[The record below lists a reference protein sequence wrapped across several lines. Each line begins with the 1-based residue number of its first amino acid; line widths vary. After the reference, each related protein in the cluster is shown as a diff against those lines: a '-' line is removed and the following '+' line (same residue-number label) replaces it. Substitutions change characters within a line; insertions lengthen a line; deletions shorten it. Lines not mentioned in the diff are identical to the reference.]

1 MPKTQTKKR
10 KAPMK
15 KSKIDAVK
23 QIAGAKAA
31 KEVELEQKAEQAR
44 FVAVSGEIQSIL
56 ATHGFALQPFL
67 SYSEHGMVPQVR
79 LVVNL
84 QENVEQGTD
93 KAGAGEGEQDN
104 GASKPK
110 SA

>member
-1 MPKTQTKKR
+1 MPKTAQTKKR

-15 KSKIDAVK
+15 KKVTDPAEL
-23 QIAGAKAA
+23 KAA
-31 KEVELEQKAEQAR
+31 VAQKAEQAR
-44 FVAVSGEIQSIL
+44 FVAVSEEIQSIL
-56 ATHGFALQPFL
+56 AAHGFALQPYL
-67 SYSEHGMVPQVR
+67 SYSEHGLVPQVR
-79 LVVNL
+79 LVINP

-93 KAGAGEGEQDN
+93 KAGAGEGEQED